1 MIGHLRVHGADDGDV
16 VGMRGGAREDL
27 ADLES
32 ALTVARKLEGRGQ
45 GCAGLA
51 LGAEVLARQGLAG
64 VFREGRLGVEGV
76 HLRRPAI
83 EKEMHDAAGPRC
95 EVG

>member
-16 VGMRGGAREDL
+16 VGMGGGAGEEFANL
-27 ADLES
+27 QA
-32 ALTVARKLEGRGQ
+32 ALTVARELEGRGQ
-45 GCAGLA
+45 GCAGFA
-51 LGAEVLARQGLAG
+51 FGAEVLAGQGLAS
-64 VFREGRLGVEGV
+64 VFRQGRLGVESV
-76 HLRRPAI
+76 HLRRSAI